1 MKKKSLARQFS
12 ALFIV
17 FALATILVSGVMTF
31 INQTNEYH
39 GECVRNLEQL
49 TTFLSELIG
58 KEGDDFANIKG
69 WYASHPG
76 ELEIPRDFFSDLP
89 VSREKFYDYL
99 KEHYNGR
106 TYGSDLFFADL
117 DEEGQRL
124 CTVYRFEHWFST
136 FFDATKSFNL
146 SYVYFIYPEE
156 GKDHIMNYM
165 YDATLETTT
174 GKDGSEILKLGDQIY
189 EDPNDYKYMWQAW
202 ETGKAPS
209 GFDSTNNQ
217 FGYVYTYSYPIVI
230 DGNKVGVLC
239 ADISVD
245 AVKLTI
251 LSNVASQTLVSM
263 LVVVIGTII
272 LFYFLRSRILKR
284 IFKLEE
290 EIAKYTGTKDP
301 TIAKEILAN
310 KGWNDEIGSLS
321 EGSAGMIT
329 ELEEHMRNLQ
339 KITAERERISAE
351 LGVATQIQADML
363 PRIFPAFPQFDE
375 FELYA
380 SMDPAK
386 EVGGDFYDFFMV
398 DDRHLALVIADV
410 SGKGVPAALFMV
422 IAKTLIKNRL
432 QMGEEPA
439 VAIGNVNE
447 QLCEGNDAGMFVTVW
462 TAVIDILTGDGV
474 EVNAGHEYPA
484 VYRKGGKF
492 ELIKTKHS
500 PAVAVMEGMRFK
512 QSEFHL
518 DPGDM
523 VFMYT
528 DGATEATNAEN
539 QLFGEQR
546 LTDALNRHLDLEP
559 KDLLPAMRKEI
570 DAFVADAPQ
579 FDDLTMLCMTFRGK
593 KQ

>member
-99 KEHYNGR
+99 KENYNGR

-136 FFDATKSFNL
+136 FFDATRSFNL

-189 EDPNDYKYMWQAW
+189 EDPNDYKYM
-202 ETGKAPS
+202 S
-209 GFDSTNNQ
+209 
-217 FGYVYTYSYPIVI
+217 
-230 DGNKVGVLC
+230 
-239 ADISVD
+239 
-245 AVKLTI
+245 I

-263 LVVVIGTII
+263 IVVVIGTII

-290 EIAKYTGTKDP
+290 EIVKYTGTKDP

-462 TAVIDILTGDGV
+462 AAVIDIVTGDGV